1 MLTSSV
7 FVLVLSILYGLGFM
21 APIVLR
27 GRRFAVE
34 TALCFGLLGSGV
46 ATGVTG
52 GIAFGMLAPLPS
64 DVIIRSPWV
73 AAGPVRELRW
83 EVQVDPLAAFFGLLI
98 GAFAALV
105 ALYSFAALRGDH
117 YRRQARHI
125 ASGFNLFVWSTLL
138 VVFAS
143 HGFALLIA
151 LEVMTL
157 AFGYLTLYKHVYYDV
172 EGHPATDEQRKNA
185 RLAPQI
191 YLIVSHTSTAYLLV
205 AVSLLALRARSLS
218 FADWIAHGH
227 DPGVAFTWA
236 VFLAALAG
244 IGIRAGIVPA
254 HFWVSLVHPAS
265 PTPTHALSLG
275 IAIKVAV
282 YLMYRFFFQFLSPLP
297 AWGYIVLLL
306 AALTALINVW
316 YAIASHDL
324 KTALAYHSIENIGII
339 VAPIGLAM
347 IFGTRT
353 DESARWLVC
362 LALTASFYHTLNHA
376 VFKGLLYMATG
387 AIDNLTAGVVELNR
401 LGGLIKRYPWTSA
414 AFLCGAFAIA
424 GFPPLNG
431 FVSEWLT
438 LQALLRSMAESQ
450 TGGLRVLPLAVVG
463 CLVLLVTAFALTA
476 FCFYKLVGLALL
488 GLPRTPP
495 AERSHW
501 QQGEAGRPML
511 AAMAVLALLCLLL
524 GVLPGRVTPW
534 LAGLA
539 GELGYDVS
547 LAQPMWD
554 GLQVAVPNQLA
565 PQDRPALPDQSSQ
578 HDRPAL
584 PMAALFSVAAGL
596 LALSLATRP
605 GRRARRPA
613 LPWNCGAL
621 LDEAT
626 MRPTSASLSDLIR
639 HMVTEPTRVAQ
650 EAHEYLP
657 ARFVLSESPIYPQT
671 VYESFRQIYN
681 HWIGWLLDRSKDLGE
696 AIQGGDIR
704 HYLGYIFIANIVAL
718 VLFLLFRQ

>member
-1 MLTSSV
+1 MVTSSV
-7 FVLVLSILYGLGFM
+7 FVLALSLLYGLGFL

-34 TALCFGLLGSGV
+34 AGLGFGLLGSGL
-46 ATGVTG
+46 AAGVTG
-52 GIAFGMLAPLPS
+52 GIAFGLLAPLPS
-64 DVIIRSPWV
+64 GVITRSPWV

-98 GAFAALV
+98 SAFAALV
-105 ALYSFAALRGDH
+105 AIYSFAALRAGH

-157 AFGYLTLYKHVYYDV
+157 AFGYLTLYKHLYYEV
-172 EGHPATDEQRKNA
+172 EGRPATDEQRKNA
-185 RLAPQI
+185 RLAPQV
-191 YLIVSHTSTAYLLV
+191 YLIVSHTSTACLLV

-218 FADWIAHGH
+218 FADWVMHAR
-227 DPGVAFTWA
+227 DPGSAFTWT

-244 IGIRAGIVPA
+244 LGIRAGIVPA

-282 YLMYRFFFQFLSPLP
+282 YLMYRFFFQFLSPMS

-347 IFGTRT
+347 IFGARA
-353 DESARWLVC
+353 DESARWLAC
-362 LALTASFYHTLNHA
+362 LALTASLYHTLNHA

-387 AIDNLTAGVVELNR
+387 AIDNLTSGAVELNR
-401 LGGLIKRYPWTSA
+401 LGGLIKLYPWTSA
-414 AFLCGAFAIA
+414 AFLCGSFAIV
-424 GFPPLNG
+424 GLPPLNG

-438 LQALLRSMAESQ
+438 LQALLRGMA
-450 TGGLRVLPLAVVG
+450 GLQREGLGPLGVVG

-488 GLPRTPP
+488 GVPRSSP
-495 AERSHW
+495 AERAGW
-501 QQGEAGRPML
+501 QKGEAGGAML

-539 GELGYDVS
+539 GELGYDAG
-547 LAQPMWD
+547 LAQPMWS
-554 GLQVAVPNQLA
+554 GLNLTPLA
-565 PQDRPALPDQSSQ
+565 GPDRPVLDRPALPT
-578 HDRPAL
+578 
-584 PMAALFSVAAGL
+584 AAMLGVAAGL
-596 LALSLATRP
+596 LALSLAFRP

-613 LPWNCGAL
+613 LPWNCGAP

-626 MRPTSASLSDLIR
+626 MRPTGASLSDLIR
-639 HMVTEPTRVAQ
+639 HMVTDPTRAAQ

-657 ARFVLSESPIYPQT
+657 ARFVLSESPIYPQA

-681 HWIGWLLDRSKDLGE
+681 RWIGWMLDRSKSLGE

-704 HYLGYIFIANIVAL
+704 NYLGYIFIANIIAL
-718 VLFLLFRQ
+718 VLFLLFRK